1 VLSVG
6 EPLVPSHAA
15 SPIPSVLFVAFYTET
30 YVLPPCTPLV
40 CTYPGR
46 GTGFTSATGSMTETT
61 ALTLMPG
68 PSSACQLAQA
78 KTTFTDAL
86 GNQLRASAHGTACPT
101 VATGPLTLTLS
112 FTIAGGTGKYRNAGG
127 TGTQTGWVYLQNA
140 VGSPVGS
147 FTWKGFYTLCVPC
160 A

>member
-1 VLSVG
+1 MMTLNSRVLRCVALSVVAAVLSVG

-30 YVLPPCTPLV
+30 YVLPPCMPLV

-61 ALTLMPG
+61 ALTLMPS

-78 KTTFTDAL
+78 KTTFTGIVTLAGRESATAAPAHAL
-86 GNQLRASAHGTACPT
+86 PR
-101 VATGPLTLTLS
+101 
-112 FTIAGGTGKYRNAGG
+112 
-127 TGTQTGWVYLQNA
+127 
-140 VGSPVGS
+140 
-147 FTWKGFYTLCVPC
+147 
-160 A
+160 